1 MAYLPTKNCVKLCFK
16 HEKTQFFYC
25 GIINI
30 CYTKGMVVEKIRNT
44 IKTRDLVKN
53 GEHIIVGLSGGP
65 DSVCLFHGLIEL
77 SKEIGFTLSA
87 VHVNH
92 KFRPGA
98 AEEDQAYVE
107 NLCKE
112 YGIDCTSF
120 VYDCNAIAKE
130 NGLSGEE
137 AGRFVRYESF
147 YKTGKQLIDNKRYE
161 ATNIKIAVAH
171 NLNDQAETVLM
182 RIIRGTGVDGLAG
195 IEYSRKGEY
204 GTTIIRPLLD
214 VSRDEIE
221 DYCEEHNLKPRIDHT
236 NSMPVYTRNKIR
248 LNLIPEIEREF
259 NSNFMESLNRL
270 SKIAKEDKAYFEEQV
285 ENYMS
290 QAATF
295 NDGLSLSLED
305 MRAMP
310 PAIRHR
316 VVRRAFESIGLT
328 QGISA
333 AHIEAAD
340 NIIDGSNTSA
350 TTDFPK
356 GYAVSVSYGEVR
368 FFRNDPESM
377 GHVSDERIKAHLGI
391 NIVENTGQ
399 LRDLSK
405 NGTKRYAA
413 FDYGKIAQKLGLHD
427 VETEQVH
434 KQAEALRELLQ
445 FRTRRQGD
453 WIVPL
458 GMNGSKKVQ
467 DLFVDEKVYKEC
479 RDIVPLVCIGDEVL
493 WMIGDE
499 VSGYNTGLKRGRI
512 SEKYKLDDS
521 TAHIVLLEFLAKM

>member
-1 MAYLPTKNCVKLCFK
+1 
-16 HEKTQFFYC
+16 
-25 GIINI
+25 
-30 CYTKGMVVEKIRNT
+30 MVVEKIRNT
-44 IKTRDLVKN
+44 IKTKDLVTR

-77 SKEIGFTLSA
+77 AKEIGFSLSA

-107 NLCKE
+107 NLCAE
-112 YGIDCTSF
+112 YGVDCESF

-130 NGLSGEE
+130 KGISSEE
-137 AGRFVRYESF
+137 AGRIVRYESF
-147 YKTGKQLIDNKRYE
+147 YAVAKKLIDNKRCELTSEPTSQNDYE
-161 ATNIKIAVAH
+161 KQEKDFDYKNIKIAVAH

-182 RIIRGTGVDGLAG
+182 RIIRGTGIDGLAG
-195 IEYSRKGEY
+195 IEYSRKGKY

-221 DYCEEHNLKPRIDHT
+221 DYCEEHSLNPRIDHT
-236 NSMPVYTRNKIR
+236 NSMPIYTRNKIR
-248 LNLIPEIEREF
+248 LNLIPEIEKEF

-270 SKIAKEDKAYFEEQV
+270 SKIAKEDKSYFEELV
-285 ENYMS
+285 ENHMS

-295 NDGLSLSLED
+295 NGGLSLSLEE
-305 MRAMP
+305 MKAMP

-316 VVRRAFESIGLT
+316 VVRKAFESIGLT

-340 NIIDGSNTSA
+340 NIIDGANTSA

-391 NIVENTGQ
+391 TIVENTGQ
-399 LRDLSK
+399 LKDLSK
-405 NGTKRYAA
+405 NGTKKYAA
-413 FDYGKIAQKLGLHD
+413 FDYGKIAEKLGVSN
-427 VETEQVH
+427 VEPAIIPVQD
-434 KQAEALRELLQ
+434 EALRELLQ

-453 WIVPL
+453 WIIPL

-479 RDIVPLVCIGDEVL
+479 RDLVPLVCIGDEVL
-493 WMIGDE
+493 WIVGDE

-512 SEKYKLDDS
+512 SEKYKLDD
-521 TAHIVLLEFLAKM
+521 TTEHIVLLEFLDKM